1 MISLLLSLP
10 QLHLNS
16 RMGLGGS
23 QAEYFTHSSNY
34 DDSERFASLT
44 QREKSVVMCIAQGL
58 SSKQIAGA
66 LGLSIKTVEFH
77 KGNIYGKLG
86 CRAAVSVVRHAIR
99 VGFIDP

>member
-1 MISLLLSLP
+1 MEIAS
-10 QLHLNS
+10 
-16 RMGLGGS
+16 GEV
-23 QAEYFTHSSNY
+23 EYCIESFPDS

-44 QREKSVVMCIAQGL
+44 KRERSVVMCMAQGL
-58 SSKQIAGA
+58 SSKQIAVA